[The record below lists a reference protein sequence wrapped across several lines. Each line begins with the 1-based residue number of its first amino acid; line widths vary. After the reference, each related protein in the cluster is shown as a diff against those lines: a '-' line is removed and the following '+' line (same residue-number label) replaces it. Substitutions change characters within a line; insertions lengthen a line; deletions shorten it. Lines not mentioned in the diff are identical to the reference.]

1 MLDSVL
7 GVLSNNSGLMVGG
20 GASAMVLWVL
30 KKVPN
35 EHICSVIETACES
48 IGRVMTLGLSKWS
61 VTKNVWNSTIIF
73 RRLDKLEDNA
83 HPPLFEKDQGN
94 KIHKRL
100 EDLETTK
107 FVDKFPQMKNYEG
120 TD

>member
-7 GVLSNNSGLMVGG
+7 GVLSNNSSLMVGG

-48 IGRVMTLGLSKWS
+48 VGRVMTLGLSKWS
-61 VTKNVWNSTIIF
+61 VTKNVWNSTIEPWFIDLVDNIF
-73 RRLDKLEDNA
+73 GSIVRGFIKGLRADDKVA
-83 HPPLFEKDQGN
+83 GK
-94 KIHKRL
+94 
-100 EDLETTK
+100 
-107 FVDKFPQMKNYEG
+107 
-120 TD
+120 

>member
-48 IGRVMTLGLSKWS
+48 VGRVMTLGLSKWS
-61 VTKNVWNSTIIF
+61 VTKNVWNSTIEPWFIDLVDNIF
-73 RRLDKLEDNA
+73 GSMVRGFIKGLR
-83 HPPLFEKDQGN
+83 
-94 KIHKRL
+94 
-100 EDLETTK
+100 
-107 FVDKFPQMKNYEG
+107 
-120 TD
+120 TDGKVAGK

>member
-48 IGRVMTLGLSKWS
+48 VGRVMTLGLSKWS
-61 VTKNVWNSTIIF
+61 VTKNVWNSTIEPWFIDLVDNIF
-73 RRLDKLEDNA
+73 GSMVRGFIKGLRADDKVA
-83 HPPLFEKDQGN
+83 GK
-94 KIHKRL
+94 
-100 EDLETTK
+100 
-107 FVDKFPQMKNYEG
+107 
-120 TD
+120 